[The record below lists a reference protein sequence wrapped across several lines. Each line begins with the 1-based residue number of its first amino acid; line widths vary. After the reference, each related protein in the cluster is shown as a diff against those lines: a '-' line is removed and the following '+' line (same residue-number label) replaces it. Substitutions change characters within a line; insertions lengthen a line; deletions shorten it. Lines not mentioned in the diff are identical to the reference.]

1 MGNTNKASKAD
12 LNKGI
17 IGVFR
22 LCHFDRMLLH
32 GCRLLSSVPC
42 GVPHFMGALYRFKSA
57 KSTAKT
63 AKFRSRFLPH
73 FRQQHQ
79 SLSYVLYRASDSKRR
94 GDHWSPAPPV
104 PAAADRLPLI
114 ASRAAKRGVGVND
127 MPVAYQSRAPECPQA
142 FGRAQ
147 RGLRGLRLSI
157 FLCTLLT
164 LVGADDSVRPLLRF
178 CTVPCRGRCPHRP
191 VSPVGTTQTLFEC

>member
-1 MGNTNKASKAD
+1 MGNTNEASKAD
-12 LNKGI
+12 LGKGV
-17 IGVFR
+17 IGVR
-22 LCHFDRMLLH
+22 RGGSLIPTLH
-32 GCRLLSSVPC
+32 HVVPTPFPTVR
-42 GVPHFMGALYRFKSA
+42 GVPQFMGALYRFKSA

-104 PAAADRLPLI
+104 PAAADRLPLS
-114 ASRAAKRGVGVND
+114 ASRAAKRGRG
-127 MPVAYQSRAPECPQA
+127 SECPQA

-147 RGLRGLRLSI
+147 RGLQGLRLSI